1 LTASESPAA
10 GGQTEG
16 PTADRGAGPL
26 AGLRVLEFAGLG
38 PVPHAGMVLAD
49 LGARVLR
56 IERPDAPGSAIAPP
70 GPLDRGRTTLAL
82 DLARPEDVRTALRLA
97 AGADVLVEGF
107 RPGVMERL
115 GLGPDVCLARNT
127 RLVYARMTGWGQDGP
142 LAPRAG
148 HDINYLGLTGAL
160 AAIGP
165 AGGDPV
171 PPLNLVG
178 DYGGGSMLLLVGI
191 LAALLERSSSGRGQ
205 VVDAAMVDGVTSL
218 LALTYGLLGAGLW
231 RLERGANLIDGG
243 APFYTTYV
251 CADGGYV
258 AVGALEERFWLR
270 LLEVLG
276 LDVRDLPPR
285 NDPVG
290 WPSLRA
296 RLARVFAARSRDAW
310 TETFAEVDACV
321 TPVLTLAETAAH
333 PQLGGRGSVS
343 ASGGAKAPGVA
354 PRFSRTPGTAGRPP
368 QRKDAATALAC
379 WGLAPA
385 EAHDLLGGD

>member
-1 LTASESPAA
+1 MTGFLEP
-10 GGQTEG
+10 
-16 PTADRGAGPL
+16 ADREQAGGPL
-26 AGLRVLEFAGLG
+26 AGLRVVEFEGLG

-49 LGARVLR
+49 LGALVLR
-56 IERPDAPGSAIAPP
+56 VQRPGAVPP
-70 GPLDRGRTTLAL
+70 TPLGPVDRGRTPLAL
-82 DLARPEDVRTALRLA
+82 DLGDADGVQAALRLIDA
-97 AGADVLVEGF
+97 ADVLLEGF

-115 GLGPDVCLARNT
+115 GLGPDVCLSSNP

-148 HDINYLGLTGAL
+148 HDINYLALSGAL

-165 AGGDPV
+165 PGGDPV

-178 DYGGGSMLLLVGI
+178 DYGGGSMLLVVGV
-191 LAALLERSSSGRGQ
+191 LAALLERSASGHGQ

-218 LALTYGLLGAGLW
+218 LALEYGLLGAGLW
-231 RLERGANLIDGG
+231 QLERGTNLIDGG

-258 AVGALEERFWLR
+258 AVGALEERFWLE
-270 LLEVLG
+270 LLAVLE
-276 LDVRDLPPR
+276 LDPSELPLR
-285 NDPVG
+285 NDPTG
-290 WPSLRA
+290 WPLLRA
-296 RLARVFAARSRDAW
+296 RLGGIFATRPRDAW
-310 TETFAEVDACV
+310 AETFAGVDACV

-343 ASGGAKAPGVA
+343 ASAGRPAPGVA
-354 PRFSRTPGTAGRPP
+354 PRFSRTPGAAGPPPGEADTAS
-368 QRKDAATALAC
+368 ALAC

-385 EAHDLLGGD
+385 EAQDLLGSG

>member
-1 LTASESPAA
+1 
-10 GGQTEG
+10 
-16 PTADRGAGPL
+16 
-26 AGLRVLEFAGLG
+26 
-38 PVPHAGMVLAD
+38 MVLAD

-56 IERPDAPGSAIAPP
+56 IDRPSTGPGPSEPTAPP
-70 GPLDRGRTTLAL
+70 GPVDRGRTVVVL
-82 DLARPEDVRTALRLA
+82 DLAQPEGVDTALRLA
-97 AGADVLVEGF
+97 DAADVLVEGF

-115 GLGPDVCLARNT
+115 GLGPAVCRERNP

-148 HDINYLGLTGAL
+148 HDINYLALTGAL

-178 DYGGGSMLLLVGI
+178 DYGGGSMLLLVGV
-191 LAALLERSSSGRGQ
+191 LAALVERSASGHGQ

-258 AVGALEERFWLR
+258 AVGALEERFWLE
-270 LLEVLG
+270 LLDVLG

-285 NDPVG
+285 SEPAG
-290 WPSLRA
+290 WPRLRE
-296 RLARVFAARSRDAW
+296 RLATVFATRTRDAW
-310 TETFAEVDACV
+310 AEAFTAVDACV
-321 TPVLTLAETAAH
+321 TPVLTLAETTAH

-343 ASGGAKAPGVA
+343 ASGGTAAPGVA
-354 PRFSRTPGTAGRPP
+354 PRFSRTPGTAGAPP
-368 QRKDAATALAC
+368 THPDPASALAC
-379 WGLAPA
+379 WGLTPA
-385 EAHDLLGGD
+385 EARALLHAR